1 MTTEFAHIGQDLAG
15 SLAALLAGGPMDAKA
30 LAFAAGKLA
39 VRRVY
44 ETEWGARATV
54 LLVHTGTVQ
63 VRLVRA
69 SGDPIGLDAVDLVF
83 FAGEDALP
91 ADIGA
96 DGWRVRVPDGALPLV
111 DRVAVLSMAIDLR
124 LRAVHPAVAPLPH

>member
-1 MTTEFAHIGQDLAG
+1 MTIEFARIGQDLAD
-15 SLAALLAGGPMDAKA
+15 SLAALLAGGPTDAKA

-39 VRRVY
+39 IRRVY
-44 ETEWGARATV
+44 ETAWGARATV

-69 SGDPIGLDAVDLVF
+69 SGDPLGPDTVDLDF

-91 ADIGA
+91 ATVGA
-96 DGWRVRVPDGALPLV
+96 DEWRARVPDGALPLV
-111 DRVAVLSMAIDLR
+111 DRVVALSMTIDLR
-124 LRAVHPAVAPLPH
+124 WRIAHLAVAPLSH

>member
-1 MTTEFAHIGQDLAG
+1 MTIEFARIGQELAE

-69 SGDPIGLDAVDLVF
+69 SGDPIGPDAVDLVF

-91 ADIGA
+91 ADVGA
-96 DGWRVRVPDGALPLV
+96 DGWRVRVPDSALPLV
-111 DRVAVLSMAIDLR
+111 DRVAALSMSIDLHR
-124 LRAVHPAVAPLPH
+124 RVARPAVASLLH